1 MVLRLWMLIG
11 KLLRVTTSSTLTHHQ
26 CSNYS
31 INIQL
36 LHLIDRP
43 LGSIK
48 WVYTIGDTHCKI
60 YWSKCSEMY
69 CMNSCSESIH
79 DSLLLAC
86 PGAQAQQDHGC
97 PGAQPQPLRYAILH
111 LQCHGH
117 NTQEDHQYL
126 RQVWVNVCIAMC
138 NDINSTHLLDPQ
150 THYQGSTLSSLYGV
164 HRELHMM
171 SWLVQEGPLK
181 LGPNA
186 IHQAPTCHAH
196 HRAKH
201 SPQTSLGSHQWASI
215 SAMCVHLFLGT
226 STSKNTAIQFHKI
239 R

>member
-1 MVLRLWMLIG
+1 MLIG

-60 YWSKCSEMY
+60 YWSKCSDMY
-69 CMNSCSESIH
+69 CMHSCSESIH

-126 RQVWVNVCIAMC
+126 RQVWVNVCIARC
-138 NDINSTHLLDPQ
+138 NDINSSHLLWSPNSLSGIHIIFFIWSPQ
-150 THYQGSTLSSLYGV
+150 RTPHDVMASPGGALEAWSKCY
-164 HRELHMM
+164 
-171 SWLVQEGPLK
+171 PP
-181 LGPNA
+181 GPNL
-186 IHQAPTCHAH
+186 PC
-196 HRAKH
+196 
-201 SPQTSLGSHQWASI
+201 TS
-215 SAMCVHLFLGT
+215 
-226 STSKNTAIQFHKI
+226 
-239 R
+239 